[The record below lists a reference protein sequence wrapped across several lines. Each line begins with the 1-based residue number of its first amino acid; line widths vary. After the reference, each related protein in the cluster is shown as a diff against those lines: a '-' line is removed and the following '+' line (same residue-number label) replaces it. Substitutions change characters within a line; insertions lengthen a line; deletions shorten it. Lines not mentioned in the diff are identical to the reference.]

1 MAADRHLP
9 RAEAFALGAL
19 EPAERDDFVDHLRSG
34 CAECGAA
41 VEAAVE
47 AAAVLPLS
55 DPPVEL
61 APEIRATVLELAQAP
76 ALPLDTAAYAWD
88 EPFPGM
94 RTAVVKLEPERSFCA
109 TLIWASPG
117 ARYPAHRH
125 RGEETTLILQG
136 ACRDEH
142 GSYVA
147 GDVARMRAGSTHH
160 VEFLPGEDCIAY
172 LVATGGH
179 EIVEG

>member
-9 RAEAFALGAL
+9 HAEAFALGAL
-19 EPAERDDFVDHLRSG
+19 EPAERDDFEEHLRSG
-34 CAECGAA
+34 CAAC
-41 VEAAVE
+41 EAAVG
-47 AAAVLPLS
+47 AAAEVAVALPLR
-55 DPPVEL
+55 DPP
-61 APEIRATVLELAQAP
+61 APLPASIRATVLELAQAP
-76 ALPLDTAAYAWD
+76 ALPLDTGAYAWE

-109 TLIWASPG
+109 TIIWASPG

-125 RGEETTLILQG
+125 RGDETTLVLQG
-136 ACRDEH
+136 SCRDEH
-142 GSYVA
+142 GCYAA

-179 EIVEG
+179 DIVEG